1 MLKEMIVCSEAER
14 GKGKAGEEG
23 HRINLVV
30 SKAQRIISNQ
40 PSLNGGRAILG
51 PIMYQAFKLLVTE
64 ESTI

>member
-23 HRINLVV
+23 HRISLVV

-40 PSLNGGRAILG
+40 PSLNGGRAILC
-51 PIMYQAFKLLVTE
+51 PIT
-64 ESTI
+64 